1 MTKEVLVSLKGLHA
15 MQGENGEPVELIS
28 HGTYEEQ
35 NGFHMVQYEEVD
47 EEDQEIT
54 RVTVIFSKEHVEI
67 IKQGQNNAQMVF
79 EENIKTTNNYETPYG
94 ELIVGIDTTLIEV
107 KETEEEITILLGY
120 GMDMN
125 YNHVADCKV
134 DIKITS
140 KK

>member
-125 YNHVADCKV
+125 YFLF
-134 DIKITS
+134 
-140 KK
+140 

>member
-1 MTKEVLVSLKGLHA
+1 M
-15 MQGENGEPVELIS
+15 
-28 HGTYEEQ
+28 
-35 NGFHMVQYEEVD
+35 
-47 EEDQEIT
+47 
-54 RVTVIFSKEHVEI
+54 EI

-134 DIKITS
+134 DIKITA